1 MRFLGLSLVA
11 SIILSHCGGS
21 SVPAPAVQDRKPDTG
36 PPNFHFD
43 GGFPDS
49 MEFEQGYAR
58 EFNIL
63 AMAHVPNQ
71 GRAVVTAENLPTGS
85 KFDGQIFSW
94 TPDCGA
100 AAYVFQHD
108 VAEFSIRFTLKAAGD
123 DVQYI
128 QRRVGIR
135 VFRFFE
141 GPGRLCG
148 DPQWRRGGFDLSTGV
163 PAVYFDR
170 NFPEILATFQGTNFT
185 HDLRASAHAFPVG
198 DMTMSISGLP
208 ADASFDGQYLTWK
221 PACSDDPALY
231 VSRKRTAQL
240 AIRLVRN
247 SDPTQYATRTLD
259 LVAHQTTPCTSL

>member
-1 MRFLGLSLVA
+1 MRILGLILVA
-11 SIILSHCGGS
+11 AAILSHCGGS
-21 SVPAPAVQDRKPDTG
+21 SVPAPAVQNRKPDTG

-43 GGFPDS
+43 AAFPDT

-58 EFNIL
+58 EFNVL
-63 AMAHVPNQ
+63 AMSHVPEPKS
-71 GRAVVTAENLPTGS
+71 AVVTAENLPTGV
-85 KFDGQIFSW
+85 KFDGQILSW

-100 AAYVFQHD
+100 SAYTFQHD

-128 QRRVGIR
+128 QRRVGMR

-148 DPQWRRGGFDLSTGV
+148 DPQWRRDGFDLSTGV

-170 NFPEILATFQGTNFT
+170 NFPDSLATFQGSNLTY
-185 HDLRASAHAFPVG
+185 DLMASAHAFPVG
-198 DMTMSISGLP
+198 GLTMSIAGLP
-208 ADASFDGQYLTWK
+208 SDASFDGQYLTWK

-231 VSRKRTAQL
+231 VSRKRSVQL
-240 AIRLVRN
+240 AIRLIRN
-247 SDPTQYATRTLD
+247 SDSTQYATRMLD
-259 LVAHQTTPCTSL
+259 IIAHQTTPCTSL